1 LTNGNDSESVV
12 KQLSVTMQ
20 SESIKEHIKKQELL
34 GALEEG
40 VLYINDKFEIAEDY
54 SNSLEKIIDQEI
66 TLGQSFISLF
76 ENRVPDNILNNTVE
90 YLNLMFKE
98 DLDEET
104 VNELNPLNVV
114 EFHFEN
120 RWGLWTSSKYLKFR
134 FNRLLR
140 DKLISGL
147 IITVTDITKQ
157 ISLSKKLEEVEKE
170 TNKQM
175 EWLVNMLH
183 VEPPLL
189 KEFLDVSELEM
200 QTIDKDLRGA
210 KNNEQYNQIFNKLL
224 RFIHQLISNASLLNL
239 KFFIGKIK
247 QFESEVRKI
256 NEKKEISSGDFVPI
270 VIQLGEVRQMLQDVK
285 VLMNRFKHFTETVR
299 PKRQYEDGLIIRAIA
314 NLVQNMSKD
323 LGKEVEFNYT
333 KFNSSAIPYSYQQV
347 VREFLIILVR
357 FSILYCFEKPDERRS
372 ANKSP
377 IGNLE
382 IETFSTNRLFG
393 FKLRHDGRLIRIER
407 LLQKSIENTEAE
419 IQEDKS
425 AVRDHLGAE
434 VIRLL
439 FMPTTATSSLSEA
452 EYSQE
457 IFNDMEVAK
466 KKLKMHR
473 GKIKI
478 IFTSENY
485 CEYTI
490 SLPVK

>member
-1 LTNGNDSESVV
+1 MKTETV
-12 KQLSVTMQ
+12 KDN
-20 SESIKEHIKKQELL
+20 INKQEIL

-40 VLYINDKFEIAEDY
+40 VLYINDDFELADEY
-54 SNSLEKIIDQEI
+54 SVSLEKIIDQEI
-66 TLGQSFISLF
+66 HPGMKFLSLF
-76 ENRVPDNILNNTVE
+76 ENRVPENIVNNTLE
-90 YLNLMFKE
+90 YLHLMFKD

-120 RWGLWTSSKYLKFR
+120 RWGLWTSSKYLTFR
-134 FNRLLR
+134 FNRLR
-140 DKLISGL
+140 RNKKIVGL
-147 IITVTDITKQ
+147 IITVYDITKQ
-157 ISLSKKLEEVEKE
+157 ISLTKKLEEVEKD

-200 QTIDKDLRGA
+200 QAIDNELRDA
-210 KNNEQYNQIFNKLL
+210 KEADEINSIFKKLL
-224 RFIHQLISNASLLNL
+224 RIVHQLISNASLLNL
-239 KFFIGKIK
+239 SFFLAKVK
-247 QFESEVRKI
+247 HFESEIKKI
-256 NEKKEISSGDFVPI
+256 SEKKEINSADFVPI
-270 VIQLGEVRQMLQDVK
+270 VIQLGEIRQMLQDVK
-285 VLMNRFKHFTETVR
+285 VLMNRFKHFTVSLR
-299 PKRQYEDGLIIRAIA
+299 PKRQFEDGLIIRAVA
-314 NLVQNMSKD
+314 NLVKTMSSD
-323 LGKEVEFNYT
+323 IGKEVQFSYE
-333 KFNSSAIPYSYQQV
+333 KFNSSAIPYTYQQI

-372 ANKSP
+372 ANKDP
-377 IGNLE
+377 IGTLE
-382 IETFSTNRLFG
+382 IETFTSQRLFG

-407 LLQKSIENTEAE
+407 LLQKSIENAEAE
-419 IQEDKS
+419 MLEEKNDIQ
-425 AVRDHLGAE
+425 DHLGAE

-457 IFNDMEVAK
+457 IFNDMEVVK

-478 IFTSENY
+478 TFTSENY

-490 SLPVK
+490 SLPMK